1 MIIDKE
7 KYTITASFDDLKKE
21 DFTLEEER
29 EGLPELTE
37 ALRCAFDYYRRDNE
51 LFAELKK

>member
-7 KYTITASFDDLKKE
+7 NYRIIVSFDDLKKE

-37 ALRCAFDYYRRDNE
+37 ALRCAFDYHNSE
-51 LFAELKK
+51 NKELKK